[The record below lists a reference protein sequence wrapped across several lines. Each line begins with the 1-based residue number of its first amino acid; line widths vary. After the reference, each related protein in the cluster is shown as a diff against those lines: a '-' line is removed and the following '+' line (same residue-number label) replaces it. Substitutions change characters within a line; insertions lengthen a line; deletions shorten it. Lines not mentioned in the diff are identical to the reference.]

1 MPSRKLTTARVRN
14 AAERMEETGNL
25 IHRYTFFN
33 KEIKLTSK
41 VVMPLNED
49 DEKLDQHL

>member
-14 AAERMEETGNL
+14 AAESMEETGNL
-25 IHRYTFFN
+25 THRYAFFN
-33 KEIKLTSK
+33 TEIELRSK

-49 DEKLDQHL
+49 DEKFDQHL